1 MLKKIKYFL
10 LSAVAFVTTLSF
22 VSAAETPVYTDAQ
35 LSLISQ
41 MVAKVLTQN
50 HYRQLSLSDKV
61 SAQVF
66 DEYFKMLDPNKLYFT
81 KQDLDKFEIYRNLL
95 NNKLTAGDNQFA
107 FLVYDVYRDRIK
119 EYRNFAE
126 EYLKQPFDFAAE
138 ESYAADRRNLP
149 YAADDK
155 ELKELWRKKLK
166 NDILYYKLLER
177 VAEDK
182 GKLDNSKDKDAKTAQ
197 SAPKSQWDAKTPE
210 EKVLKRLRDIN
221 NDVMK
226 KDKIDILGI
235 YLNALAQTYG
245 PHSNYLAP
253 KNDED
258 FEINMKLS
266 LSGIGA
272 TLTSDDGYIKVVS
285 LVPGGPAALDG
296 RLKVQD
302 RIISITQDGG
312 ETVDIVDMPVAQAVK
327 HIRGPENS
335 KVTLTVLPGS
345 KGSNAVPEK
354 IDIVRK
360 KVELVESEAKG
371 EIKEI
376 IRDGKTIKVGVI
388 VLPSFYMDF
397 DGAQRG
403 DLNYRSCSRDVK
415 RILEDFNKQKVDS
428 VVIDLRNNGGGSL
441 PEAIKMTGLFIKSG
455 PVVQLRRSDKSS
467 KVLSDDDSSI
477 VYTGPLVI
485 LTSKMS
491 ASASEIFAA
500 AISDFRRGLI
510 VGDTRTF
517 GKGTVLDVLSLERFL
532 KYIGQ
537 NFPVG
542 SVTYETAM
550 FYRIMGS
557 SVQQLGISSDIVLPS
572 LTEQLEMGE
581 MFLDNHLPWDSIKKT
596 DFEYYNEKLKDKV
609 PELKKRSDSRVKTDA
624 EYGKLLHK
632 IELYNKYKNKK
643 DLSLNED
650 TRWKEYKEE
659 KLVSEDTDKLL
670 DDEENVDGKSK
681 KDADPILDEAV
692 NIAAD
697 MYLLP

>member
-1 MLKKIKYFL
+1 MLKILKYCL
-10 LSAVAFVTTLSF
+10 ISAVMA
-22 VSAAETPVYTDAQ
+22 SAVFAADTPVYTDAQ

-50 HYRQLSLSDKV
+50 HYRQLPLTDKV
-61 SAQVF
+61 SAQIY
-66 DEYFKMLDPNKLYFT
+66 DEYFKTLDPNRLYFT
-81 KQDLDKFEIYRNLL
+81 KQDLDKFEMYRNLL

-107 FLVYDVYRDRIK
+107 FMVYDVYRDRIK

-126 EYLKQPFDFAAE
+126 EYLKKPFDFNVDE
-138 ESYAADRRNLP
+138 TYAADRRELP
-149 YAADDK
+149 YAANDP

-177 VAEDK
+177 VADEKNKLENKD
-182 GKLDNSKDKDAKTAQ
+182 GKDTVAPA
-197 SAPKSQWDAKTPE
+197 APKSQWDAKTPE

-302 RIISITQDGG
+302 RIITITQDSG

-345 KGSNAVPEK
+345 KGSNAIPEK
-354 IDIVRK
+354 IDIIRK

-371 EIKEI
+371 EIKEVV
-376 IRDGKTIKVGVI
+376 RDGKTIKIGVI

-403 DLNYRSCSRDVK
+403 DTNYRSCSRDVK

-441 PEAIKMTGLFIKSG
+441 PEAIKLTGLFIKTG

-467 KVLSDDDSSI
+467 KVLSDDDGSI

-537 NFPVG
+537 NFQVG

-550 FYRIMGS
+550 FYRIIGS

-609 PELKKRSDSRVKTDA
+609 PELKKRSESRIKADP
-624 EYGKLLHK
+624 EYSKLLHK

-643 DLSLNED
+643 DLSLNEE

-659 KLVSEDTDKLL
+659 KLVSEDTDKIL
-670 DDEENVDGKSK
+670 DDEETPDGKNK
-681 KDADPILDEAV
+681 KDADPILNEAV

-697 MYLLP
+697 LYTF